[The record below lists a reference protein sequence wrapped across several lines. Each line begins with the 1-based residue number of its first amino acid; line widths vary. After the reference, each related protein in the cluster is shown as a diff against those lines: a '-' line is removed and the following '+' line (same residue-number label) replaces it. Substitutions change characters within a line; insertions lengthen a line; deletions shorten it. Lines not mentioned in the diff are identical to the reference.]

1 MVESPTV
8 RTFIYVIE
16 KCNIMLQPPYIG
28 EKNIYMFWE
37 VASF

>member
-28 EKNIYMFWE
+28 EKIYIYILGGL
-37 VASF
+37 